1 MNPLYEY
8 LIYLVLGLTI
18 GGIIVLKLIDIYK
31 KRDDIQI
38 SKDLREKKKAK
49 LKESLESETGKVEE
63 INEVRVPRQAE
74 LDLPDA
80 NEGKFIVLHLKA
92 KLDNKPSF
100 ELLKQKITAN
110 GLDYKRGYFENPGK
124 NSRPSFLVLN
134 GEEPATFS
142 DNSEIK
148 VITIALHLKGQ
159 RNVEKT
165 FNNMLELGKSIADAW
180 DMKLCDENFNTISEQ
195 RISEYKNEAHE
206 VDLKN
211 GSYGG

>member
-211 GSYGG
+211 GSYGR

>member
-31 KRDDIQI
+31 KKDDIQI
-38 SKDLREKKKAK
+38 AKNLGKKKKAK
-49 LKESLESETGKVEE
+49 LKESLESETGKAEE
-63 INEVRVPRQAE
+63 INEVRVPRQGE

-110 GLDYKRGYFENPGK
+110 GLDYKNGYFENPGK
-124 NSRPSFLVLN
+124 NSIPSFLVLN

-142 DNSEIK
+142 DNSEVK

-165 FNNMLELGKSIADAW
+165 FNKMLELGRSIADAW
-180 DMKLCDENFNTISEQ
+180 DMKLCDESFNTISEQ

>member
-49 LKESLESETGKVEE
+49 LKESLESETGKAEE
-63 INEVRVPRQAE
+63 INEVRAPRQAE

>member
-8 LIYLVLGLTI
+8 LIYLLLGLTI
-18 GGIIVLKLIDIYK
+18 GGIIILKLLDIYK

-49 LKESLESETGKVEE
+49 VKQSLESETGKAEE
-63 INEVRVPRQAE
+63 INEVRVPRQGE
-74 LDLPDA
+74 LDLPDV

>member
-49 LKESLESETGKVEE
+49 LKQSLESETGKAEE
-63 INEVRVPRQAE
+63 INEVRVPRQGE

-110 GLDYKRGYFENPGK
+110 GLDYKNGYFENPGK
-124 NSRPSFLVLN
+124 HSTPSFLVLN

-142 DNSEIK
+142 DNAAVSY
-148 VITIALHLKGQ
+148 THLTLPTN
-159 RNVEKT
+159 R
-165 FNNMLELGKSIADAW
+165 
-180 DMKLCDENFNTISEQ
+180 
-195 RISEYKNEAHE
+195 E
-206 VDLKN
+206 V
-211 GSYGG
+211 

>member
-1 MNPLYEY
+1 LNPLYEY

-49 LKESLESETGKVEE
+49 LKESLESETGKAEE

>member
-49 LKESLESETGKVEE
+49 LKQSLESETGKAEE
-63 INEVRVPRQAE
+63 INEVRVPRQGE

-92 KLDNKPSF
+92 KLETN
-100 ELLKQKITAN
+100 
-110 GLDYKRGYFENPGK
+110 
-124 NSRPSFLVLN
+124 
-134 GEEPATFS
+134 
-142 DNSEIK
+142 
-148 VITIALHLKGQ
+148 LHL
-159 RNVEKT
+159 N
-165 FNNMLELGKSIADAW
+165 
-180 DMKLCDENFNTISEQ
+180 C
-195 RISEYKNEAHE
+195 
-206 VDLKN
+206 
-211 GSYGG
+211 

>member
-49 LKESLESETGKVEE
+49 LKQSLESETGKAEE
-63 INEVRVPRQAE
+63 INEVRVPRQGE

-80 NEGKFIVLHLKA
+80 NEKA

-110 GLDYKRGYFENPGK
+110 GLDYKNGYFENPGI
-124 NSRPSFLVLN
+124 NSAPSFLVLN

-142 DNSEIK
+142 DNAEVK

-165 FNNMLELGKSIADAW
+165 FNKMLELGRSIADAW
-180 DMKLCDENFNTISEQ
+180 DMKLCDESFNTISEQ

>member
-49 LKESLESETGKVEE
+49 LKQSLESETGKAEE
-63 INEVRVPRQAE
+63 INEVRVPRQGE

-110 GLDYKRGYFENPGK
+110 GLDYKNGYFENPGK
-124 NSRPSFLVLN
+124 NSTPSFLVLN

-142 DNSEIK
+142 DNAEVK

-165 FNNMLELGKSIADAW
+165 FNKMLELGRSIAA
-180 DMKLCDENFNTISEQ
+180 
-195 RISEYKNEAHE
+195 
-206 VDLKN
+206 V
-211 GSYGG
+211 SYTHLTLPTSFLV

>member
-49 LKESLESETGKVEE
+49 LKESLESETGKAEE

>member
-1 MNPLYEY
+1 MDAPLDDENTSRFINLVNEMSEKVQFIFVTHNKISMEKSTHLLGVTMRDLGVSKVSICRCRTSNGVSSVLNPLYEY

-49 LKESLESETGKVEE
+49 LKQSLESETGKAEE
-63 INEVRVPRQAE
+63 INEVRVPRQGE

-100 ELLKQKITAN
+100 ELLKQK
-110 GLDYKRGYFENPGK
+110 
-124 NSRPSFLVLN
+124 
-134 GEEPATFS
+134 
-142 DNSEIK
+142 
-148 VITIALHLKGQ
+148 
-159 RNVEKT
+159 
-165 FNNMLELGKSIADAW
+165 
-180 DMKLCDENFNTISEQ
+180 
-195 RISEYKNEAHE
+195 
-206 VDLKN
+206 
-211 GSYGG
+211 

>member
-49 LKESLESETGKVEE
+49 LKQSLESETGKAEE
-63 INEVRVPRQAE
+63 INEVRVPRQGE

-110 GLDYKRGYFENPGK
+110 GLDFKNGYFENPGK
-124 NSRPSFLVLN
+124 NSTPSFLVLN

-142 DNSEIK
+142 DNAEVK

-165 FNNMLELGKSIADAW
+165 FNKMLELGRSCLLYTSPSPRD
-180 DMKLCDENFNTISEQ
+180 CT
-195 RISEYKNEAHE
+195 
-206 VDLKN
+206 
-211 GSYGG
+211 

>member
-1 MNPLYEY
+1 MDAPLDDENTSRFINLVNEMSEKVQFIFVTHNKISMEKSTHLLGVTMRTWSFKSCICRCRTSNGVSSVLNPLYEY

-49 LKESLESETGKVEE
+49 LKQSLESETGKAEE
-63 INEVRVPRQAE
+63 INEVRVPRQGE

-100 ELLKQKITAN
+100 ELLKQK
-110 GLDYKRGYFENPGK
+110 
-124 NSRPSFLVLN
+124 
-134 GEEPATFS
+134 
-142 DNSEIK
+142 
-148 VITIALHLKGQ
+148 
-159 RNVEKT
+159 
-165 FNNMLELGKSIADAW
+165 
-180 DMKLCDENFNTISEQ
+180 
-195 RISEYKNEAHE
+195 
-206 VDLKN
+206 
-211 GSYGG
+211 